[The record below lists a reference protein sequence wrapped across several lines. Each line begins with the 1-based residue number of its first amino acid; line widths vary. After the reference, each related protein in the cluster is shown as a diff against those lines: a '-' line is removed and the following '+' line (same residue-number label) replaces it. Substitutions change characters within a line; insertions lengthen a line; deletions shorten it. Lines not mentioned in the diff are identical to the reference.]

1 MAKGLDV
8 PGMRIAARVQEGPLG
23 MNLFPHGDLM
33 ADSGVPVPVVVKSL
47 RAASA
52 VSSFGIQPGDTIES
66 LNGRAPIELVTYQRF
81 LGALREERPIEIV
94 FAHHSAPVTPQPAPH
109 AGKISRAAVRSPAA
123 TSPIKVRLDA
133 LQAEERRLAEELAAL
148 RARHQEKVEQVLG
161 AEQAWLA
168 EQETRAEGE
177 AGAAE
182 DLRQQLPAA
191 DTVAPAAAAV
201 VPAEGVRIIAARP
214 WAWERGGEVGSGAL
228 APTEIEEDITRPAR
242 TPPRSVDETTGP
254 KVLTA
259 KVPERQGQRTMTA
272 RASAQ
277 KAVEAP
283 SPSSAS
289 SSLDQAQS
297 ALAEGVLSP
306 TEFKHIASVTA
317 AAARLEAEHVTKS
330 TGRTNEEVAATD
342 EEGRKHIDWAPVSSP
357 GTPEVGARRMP
368 AASSSSPR
376 RALNRSQSLQASPH
390 GLDPSFAASAKAS
403 PSRAVIANYFDPS
416 AREAADTARRMRWK
430 SELLHFIS
438 AREGRGQG
446 DGGGGGDG
454 GQHGDN
460 SDDALFEKRAEEA
473 FNGGVQECQLT
484 TLVGALE
491 TLYGAAPPT
500 WAAQLE
506 ELRTAWEPDLPE
518 GAIVLPGDVV
528 DSGAGAVAG
537 LVVAQRGANALAQL
551 RAFYFVFN
559 RQKLDHFAAKDGDTL
574 PRGSAAAV
582 LLRAYGIV
590 GLTPKLCG
598 VYRCA
603 PTGWEAM
610 AARVV
615 AERPAAAAAGGKLTP
630 APAAQATTST
640 DAGAAGRLKQ
650 KHQDER
656 WARMEKFR
664 GDMRLHQEKLLENAI
679 IKWRRENPS
688 GTQWEDYLKSE
699 CSGNIK
705 TDKSGNT
712 VWIDSRARQLEHT
725 FKAVRAHTP
734 LHTIGEPPIPPET
747 DDIEKQEK
755 EFAALFPDGGF

>member
-1 MAKGLDV
+1 
-8 PGMRIAARVQEGPLG
+8 MRIAARVQEGPLG
-23 MNLFPHGDLM
+23 LNLFPHGDLM
-33 ADSGVPVPVVVKSL
+33 ADSATGVPVPVVVKSL

-94 FAHHSAPVTPQPAPH
+94 FHHSAPVTPQTAPH

-133 LQAEERRLAEELAAL
+133 LQAEESRLADELAAL
-148 RARHQEKVEQVLG
+148 RARHQEKVEEVLG
-161 AEQAWLA
+161 AEQAWQA

-182 DLRQQLPAA
+182 DLRQQLPARDGTLA
-191 DTVAPAAAAV
+191 NTVAPAAAAV
-201 VPAEGVRIIAARP
+201 PVEGVRIIAARP
-214 WAWERGGEVGSGAL
+214 WSRGGGACDSGEVGSGAL
-228 APTEIEEDITRPAR
+228 APTR

-272 RASAQ
+272 RAPAQ
-277 KAVEAP
+277 KAVKAP
-283 SPSSAS
+283 SPS

-330 TGRTNEEVAATD
+330 TGRTNEEVAAAD

-376 RALNRSQSLQASPH
+376 RALNRSQSLQASLH
-390 GLDPSFAASAKAS
+390 GLDASFAASTKAS

-438 AREGRGQG
+438 AREGHGQG
-446 DGGGGGDG
+446 DGGGGDG
-454 GQHGDN
+454 GQHGDS

-528 DSGAGAVAG
+528 DSGAGAGAS
-537 LVVAQRGANALAQL
+537 LVVDNIAAQRGANALAQL
-551 RAFYFVFN
+551 SAFYFVFN
-559 RQKLDHFAAKDGDTL
+559 CQKLDHFAAKDGDTM

-610 AARVV
+610 AARRVV
-615 AERPAAAAAGGKLTP
+615 AERQAAAAAGGKLTP

-747 DDIEKQEK
+747 DDIEKQER